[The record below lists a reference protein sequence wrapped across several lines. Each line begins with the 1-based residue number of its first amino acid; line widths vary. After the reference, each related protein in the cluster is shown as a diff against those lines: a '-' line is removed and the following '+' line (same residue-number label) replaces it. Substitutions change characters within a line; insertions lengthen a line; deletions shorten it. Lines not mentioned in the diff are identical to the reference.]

1 MEVKQSIFSQ
11 LKQHDLYIKKIEFI
25 REKAVPEKIVA
36 DFDVNYNYLKDNVVS
51 VELKGEIKSENGL
64 FFEIV
69 LIGEFELMNYSEI
82 PLTAAKNILE
92 QNTVA
97 IMFPFLRSEITIISA
112 QPNMPSLVLPPLNI
126 NALLNDKNKKKVE

>member
-1 MEVKQSIFSQ
+1 MEVKQSIVSQ
-11 LKQHDLYIKKIEFI
+11 LKQHNLYIKKIEFT

-69 LIGEFELMNYSEI
+69 LIGEFELMNYSET
-82 PLTAAKNILE
+82 PQAVAKNILE

>member
-1 MEVKQSIFSQ
+1 MEVKQSIVSQ